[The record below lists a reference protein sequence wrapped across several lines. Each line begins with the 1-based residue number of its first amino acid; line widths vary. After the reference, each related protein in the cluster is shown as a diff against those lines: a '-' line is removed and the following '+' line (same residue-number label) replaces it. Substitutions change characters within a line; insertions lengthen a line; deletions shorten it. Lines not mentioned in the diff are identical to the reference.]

1 MSSLREF
8 VHMPKVTV
16 NGKEYVDKELFVRY
30 LSELIDQERKDCT
43 EEEQV
48 GLDIALKI
56 LQNLK

>member
-1 MSSLREF
+1 MGSLREF

-43 EEEQV
+43 EEQRD
-48 GLDIALKI
+48 GLDMALIK
-56 LQNLK
+56 LYNLK